1 MKTYLID
8 GPFNML
14 FADTSVEE
22 MRVVPALVDG
32 KNYMVIAAKYTMLET
47 SEKRD
52 PMAGRQHGQA
62 AHRFRGFMMTS
73 SLLVTHILCPTKEVD
88 WPEEIL

>member
-8 GPFNML
+8 GPYNMM

-22 MRVVPALVDG
+22 MRIVPTLKEGDESMVV
-32 KNYMVIAAKYTMLET
+32 AAKYMMLPT
-47 SEKRD
+47 SEERD
-52 PMAGRQHGQA
+52 PLGGRTHGQA

-73 SLLVTHILCPTKEVD
+73 SLLVTHTLRPTNGIE
-88 WPEEIL
+88 WPEEVL